1 MKRILIAF
9 ALVVA
14 LATIAFTFN
23 GCASAVKN
31 VDPTG
36 QPFPTTQGKALDGR
50 EYALPADFSGAPVLF
65 LVGYVQDAQF
75 DLDRWILGLLQAKT
89 PVKIAEL
96 PTIDSLIATAFSSQ
110 IDQGMQSG
118 IPSEDWAS
126 VITVYGGEGSK
137 IVEFTGNEKPRNAR
151 VLLLDARGQVVWFHD
166 RGYSA
171 GQVLELDA
179 RVRELS
185 RAE

>member
-1 MKRILIAF
+1 MKRILVTT

-14 LATIAFTFN
+14 LAAMAFTFH
-23 GCASAVKN
+23 GCASTVKN

-36 QPFPTTQGKALDGR
+36 KSFPTTQGKALDGK
-50 EYALPADFSGAPVLF
+50 EHALPADFAGSPIVF

-89 PVKIAEL
+89 PVRIAEL

-137 IVEFTGNEKPRNAR
+137 IVAFTGNEKPRNAR
-151 VLLLDARGQVVWFHD
+151 VLLLDAGGKVVWFHD
-166 RGYSA
+166 RGYS
-171 GQVLELDA
+171 GGKVLELDA

-185 RAE
+185 AR